1 MTVGNLGS
9 LIDALGVEQTIKEGE
24 LVAGAVVL
32 LKVVTAD
39 GEVLLRSAWSD
50 GISWVERV
58 GMLRA
63 AERTELPPDGGAGWR
78 CPD

>member
-1 MTVGNLGS
+1 MTVGNLGN

-63 AERTELPPDGGAGWR
+63 AERTELPPDGGSRLAL
-78 CPD
+78 PD